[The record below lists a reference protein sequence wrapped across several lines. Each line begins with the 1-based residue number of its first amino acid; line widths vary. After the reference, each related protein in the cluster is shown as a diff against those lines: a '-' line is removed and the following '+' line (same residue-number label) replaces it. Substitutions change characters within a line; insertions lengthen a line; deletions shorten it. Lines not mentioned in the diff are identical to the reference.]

1 MTPAEVAQI
10 VGGPLPVAKALPGG
24 GWVAGQC
31 AWSSPTAAFL
41 VSVGTAASIKS
52 VGDPAV
58 WGVASKLAEFEQR
71 MALRGESKAV
81 PGIGESAIVAE
92 AGMGAYKGD
101 TYVEVTNLRLTEN
114 QMIEIVK
121 LALGTG

>member
-1 MTPAEVAQI
+1 
-10 VGGPLPVAKALPGG
+10 
-24 GWVAGQC
+24 
-31 AWSSPTAAFL
+31 
-41 VSVGTAASIKS
+41 
-52 VGDPAV
+52 
-58 WGVASKLAEFEQR
+58 VASKLAEFEQR